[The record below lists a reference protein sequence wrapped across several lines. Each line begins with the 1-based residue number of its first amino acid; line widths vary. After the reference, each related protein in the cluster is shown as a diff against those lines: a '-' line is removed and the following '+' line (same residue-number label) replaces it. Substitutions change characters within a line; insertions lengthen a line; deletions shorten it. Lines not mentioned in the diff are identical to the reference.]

1 MAYENLL
8 NSIEESAEEKERE
21 LRGNAQKQAEVI
33 RREAKRLAAEVVER
47 TVGDAKNAAEIE
59 RNKQLY
65 LAKGAIKEQALKSRE
80 KIFESA
86 FALAGQR
93 LAVLRQDE
101 KYPVI
106 FRRLTEETIIT
117 AGEGPVVIHVDPR
130 DLDLC
135 KKLLAAMEVSCEI
148 RTDLACM
155 GGLSASSPDGQI
167 TLNNTIESRLERV
180 REHRRR
186 EIHAALFG

>member
-21 LRGNAQKQAEVI
+21 LRGNAQKQADEI

-47 TVGDAKNAAEIE
+47 TVREAQNAAEIE

-65 LAKGAIKEQALKSRE
+65 LAKGAIKEQALKGRE
-80 KIFESA
+80 KMFESA
-86 FALAGQR
+86 FVLAGQR

-101 KYPVI
+101 KYPAI
-106 FRRLTEETIIT
+106 FQRLAEETISA
-117 AGEGPVVIHVDPR
+117 AGEGLVVIHVDPR

-135 KKLLAAMEVSCEI
+135 KKSLAAMKVSCEI
-148 RTDLACM
+148 RTDLTCM